1 MLPAQVQ
8 CPGCEKD
15 FTPRGL
21 SQHVARTQD
30 LRCRRVVATSQSHLL
45 SAAIPRMASPPMLS
59 STWTS
64 QVAGEDALGD
74 EYEEPIQSEFAVTHA
89 AWATALQIFYRR

>member
-1 MLPAQVQ
+1 MLPAQVRG
-8 CPGCEKD
+8 PGCEKD
-15 FTPRGL
+15 FTPCGL

-30 LRCRRVVATSQSHLL
+30 LHCHHVIAMSQSHLL
-45 SAAIPRMASPPMLS
+45 SAAIPRMASPLMLS

-74 EYEEPIQSEFAVTHA
+74 KYKEPIQSEFTVTHA
-89 AWATALQIFYRR
+89 AWATTLQIFYRQ